1 MGIVSLDLKDLDG
14 EIWKDIPGYE
24 GLYSVS
30 NKGRVKSLSHLTKRG
45 FCECFTDE
53 CILNPQSNGNYFKV
67 GLSKGNANSIK
78 QIFIHRIVAT
88 TFLPNPNNLPQIDH
102 LDGNKA
108 NNCVENLRWCTQ
120 VQNINNPNTKY
131 RSKTL
136 RKVASYNLLGE
147 KIEEFLSLA
156 DASRKTGVP
165 ISSICCIAKGLS
177 GMNGSKYGLVFKYV

>member
-24 GLYSVS
+24 GLYLIS
-30 NKGRVKSLSHLTKRG
+30 NKGRVKSLSHRVKRG
-45 FCECFTDE
+45 FCECLTDE
-53 CILNPQSNGNYFKV
+53 CILNPQTNGNYYKV
-67 GLSKGNANSIK
+67 CLLKGSRKSGK
-78 QIFIHRIVAT
+78 QLFIHRLVAM
-88 TFLPNPNNLPQIDH
+88 TFLSNPENLPQIDH
-102 LDGNKA
+102 IDGNKL

-120 VQNINNPNTKY
+120 IQNINNPNTKY

-165 ISSICCIAKGLS
+165 VSSICCIAKGLS